1 MTGLD
6 TNVLVRYIMQDDV
19 KQSAKATK
27 FIERLTV
34 ESPGFLSIISVVELG
49 WVLSSCYGLSREQIV
64 QVFESLLM
72 TKEMLIDRS
81 DQVLKALRMF
91 KVSRADFA
99 DCLVGISAA
108 AAGCTSTVTFDQ
120 GAVKAAGMVLLT

>member
-1 MTGLD
+1 
-6 TNVLVRYIMQDDV
+6 MQDDL

-27 FIERLTV
+27 FIEGLTV